1 MDLQTLTLAA
11 AWSMDQGSPLG
22 KKTSVLS
29 FPSAALPSHL
39 GHFCSW
45 DGGRRGQGDG
55 RAFESPVENGC
66 N

>member
-39 GHFCSW
+39 RPLLFVGW
-45 DGGRRGQGDG
+45 RQEGTGGWQGI
-55 RAFESPVENGC
+55 
-66 N
+66 